1 MTYDR
6 NLPSSVV
13 ITTYNSSQYIDECLQ
28 ALFKELSNLNS
39 EIIIVDNNSTDETLE
54 IIRNFIKSDSVQNVD
69 IRLITND
76 SNTGYAPANNKGV
89 NLSSGEKILL
99 LHPDVFIRENS
110 IKTMIDYLDSESD
123 VGMIA
128 PQIQFPGGKIQA
140 SCRRFPNYWSVINES
155 LGLTRLFSKSKF
167 FNSWKMGKMGDFDH
181 KSFREVDQP
190 MGACVMV
197 KRITIEKTGNMDERF
212 LMFFNDVDWCKRI
225 KDAGWKIVFNPD
237 AVVEHVLG
245 GSVRQVRSS
254 MILQSHIGFYRY
266 FEKHFRTPW
275 QRGMNQIMGLILFIS
290 ALPRVILNSVIS
302 STKVR
307 SR

>member
-1 MTYDR
+1 MID
-6 NLPSSVV
+6 LSVV
-13 ITTYNSSQYIDECLQ
+13 ITTYNSSQFIDECLQ
-28 ALFKELSNLNS
+28 ALIKELSDLNS

-54 IIRNFIKSDSVQNVD
+54 IIRNFMKSESVQNVD
-69 IRLITND
+69 IRLVTND

-99 LHPDVFIRENS
+99 LHPDVFIRKNS
-110 IKTMIDYLDSESD
+110 INKMIDYLNSESD

-155 LGLTRLFSKSKF
+155 LGLTRLFSKSRF
-167 FNSWKMGKMGDFDH
+167 FNSWKMGDFDH

-197 KRITIEKTGNMDERF
+197 KRETIEKTGNMDEQF

-245 GSVRQVRSS
+245 GSVKQVRSS

-290 ALPRVILNSVIS
+290 ALPRVLLNSVFS
-302 STKVR
+302 STKAR

>member
-1 MTYDR
+1 MID
-6 NLPSSVV
+6 LSVV
-13 ITTYNSSQYIDECLQ
+13 ITTYNSSQYIDECLR
-28 ALFKELSNLNS
+28 ALSEELSNLNT
-39 EIIIVDNNSTDETLE
+39 EIIIVDNNSSDETLE
-54 IIRNFIKSDSVQNVD
+54 ILQNFIKSESVQNVD
-69 IRLITND
+69 IRLKTND
-76 SNTGYAPANNKGV
+76 SNTGYAPANNKGI

-99 LHPDVFIRENS
+99 LHPDVFIHKNS
-110 IKTMIDYLDSESD
+110 IKTMIDYLNSNSD

-128 PQIQFPGGKIQA
+128 PQMRFPGGKIQA

-155 LGLTRLFSKSKF
+155 LGLTRVFSKNRF
-167 FNSWKMGKMGDFDH
+167 FNGWKMGDFDH

-190 MGACVMV
+190 MAACVMV
-197 KRITIEKTGNMDERF
+197 RRKTIEKTGDMDEQF

-225 KDAGWKIVFNPD
+225 KDAGWKIVFNPE

-275 QRGMNQIMGLILFIS
+275 QRGMNQIMGLILFMS

-302 STKVR
+302 SAKVR

>member
-1 MTYDR
+1 MID
-6 NLPSSVV
+6 LSVV
-13 ITTYNSSQYIDECLQ
+13 ITTFNSSQYIDECLQ

-89 NLSSGEKILL
+89 SLSSGEKILL
-99 LHPDVFIRENS
+99 LHPDVFVRENS
-110 IKTMIDYLDSESD
+110 IKTMIDYLESESD

-140 SCRRFPNYWSVINES
+140 SCRRFPNYWSVISES
-155 LGLTRLFSKSKF
+155 LGLTRLFSKSRF
-167 FNSWKMGKMGDFDH
+167 FNSWKMGDFDH

-197 KRITIEKTGNMDERF
+197 KRITIERTGNMDEQF
-212 LMFFNDVDWCKRI
+212 LMFF
-225 KDAGWKIVFNPD
+225 KIPVKSNMRLQYHTRADLPDTTAQHVFDYGIRVKYDLPSRVLNPFTP
-237 AVVEHVLG
+237 VNV
-245 GSVRQVRSS
+245 
-254 MILQSHIGFYRY
+254 I
-266 FEKHFRTPW
+266 EKHEELLVHIPGFLDSFPFHHYARAHRLVHFP
-275 QRGMNQIMGLILFIS
+275 
-290 ALPRVILNSVIS
+290 
-302 STKVR
+302 K
-307 SR
+307 

>member
-1 MTYDR
+1 MID
-6 NLPSSVV
+6 LSVV
-13 ITTYNSSQYIDECLQ
+13 ITTYNSCQYIDECLQ
-28 ALFKELSNLNS
+28 ALFKELNNLNS
-39 EIIIVDNNSTDETLE
+39 EIIIVDNNSTDGTLQ
-54 IIRNFIKSDSVQNVD
+54 IIRNFINSDSVQNVD
-69 IRLITND
+69 IRLISND

-89 NLSSGEKILL
+89 SLSSGEKILL
-99 LHPDVFIRENS
+99 LHPDVFVRENS

-140 SCRRFPNYWSVINES
+140 SCRRFPNYWSVISES
-155 LGLTRLFSKSKF
+155 LGLTRLFSKSRF
-167 FNSWKMGKMGDFDH
+167 FNSWKMGDFDH

-197 KRITIEKTGNMDERF
+197 KRKTIENTGNMDEQF

-245 GSVRQVRSS
+245 GSVRQVRSR

-290 ALPRVILNSVIS
+290 ALPRIILNSVVS

>member
-1 MTYDR
+1 MID
-6 NLPSSVV
+6 LSVV
-13 ITTYNSSQYIDECLQ
+13 ITTYNSSQYIDECLR
-28 ALFKELSNLNS
+28 ALFNELSNLNT
-39 EIIIVDNNSTDETLE
+39 EIIIVDNNSSDETLE
-54 IIRNFIKSDSVQNVD
+54 IIQNFIKSESVQNVD

-76 SNTGYAPANNKGV
+76 SNTGYAPANNKGI

-99 LHPDVFIRENS
+99 LHPDVFIRKNS
-110 IKTMIDYLDSESD
+110 IKTMIDYLNSNSD

-128 PQIQFPGGKIQA
+128 PQMRFPGGKIQA
-140 SCRRFPNYWSVINES
+140 SCRRFPNYWSVISES
-155 LGLTRLFSKSKF
+155 LGLTRVFSKSRF
-167 FNSWKMGKMGDFDH
+167 FNSWKMGDFDH

-190 MGACVMV
+190 MAACVIV
-197 KRITIEKTGNMDERF
+197 KRKIIEKTGDMDEQF

-275 QRGMNQIMGLILFIS
+275 QRGMNQIIGLILFMS

-302 STKVR
+302 SAKVR